1 MNYGAIGVVIGHEIT
16 HGYFLIH
23 FLPSK
28 CNFQSDFSR
37 FSDLTIRVNNLIS
50 MEIWLIGGIRIHQQ
64 IF

>member
-28 CNFQSDFSR
+28 CNFQSDFPC
-37 FSDLTIRVNNLIS
+37 FSDLTIKASNLIL
-50 MEIWLIGGIRIHQQ
+50 MGIWQIGGTRIHQQ
-64 IF
+64 TL